1 MRYAGIY
8 SFEIS
13 TVNTWLY
20 KEEGRKNEKIMFG
33 NYNNPTI
40 SMSHT

>member
-13 TVNTWLY
+13 TINTWLY
-20 KEEGRKNEKIMFG
+20 KEGGRKNEKIMFG
-33 NYNNPTI
+33 NNNYPNI
-40 SMSHT
+40 SKPHT